1 MRAREAIAKRNERSE
16 TIAQN
21 QREARLTLPLGELF
35 VFTVEFKVIFRFSLV
50 PEKCK

>member
-35 VFTVEFKVIFRFSLV
+35 VFTEFKVIFRFSV
-50 PEKCK
+50 VAEKCK